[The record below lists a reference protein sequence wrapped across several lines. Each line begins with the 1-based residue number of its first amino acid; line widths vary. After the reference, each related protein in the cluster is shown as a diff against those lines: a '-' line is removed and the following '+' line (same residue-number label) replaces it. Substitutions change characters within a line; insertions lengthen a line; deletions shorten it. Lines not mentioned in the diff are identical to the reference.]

1 MKTYLVYTAGNLILG
16 AYKAKNSIEAL
27 NLYAH
32 ECKVPHREILISK
45 YKAGYLYS
53 VGVEP
58 NESDEAMSDRI
69 VQIINT
75 IIQEG
80 GALSASQLMH
90 QDLKAH
96 KLDKEMRLEALVKE
110 VELIAVMWFDLEVSK
125 RRQLI
130 KEHGPDSWFSDECF
144 SISMRAQNELVI
156 LTSLAARLGLP
167 LTS

>member
-27 NLYAH
+27 NMYAH

-45 YKAGYLYS
+45 YKAGHLYS
-53 VGVEP
+53 VDP
-58 NESDEAMSDRI
+58 NDSDEAMSDRI

-80 GALSASQLMH
+80 GALSASQLIH
-90 QDLKAH
+90 QDLKCH
-96 KLDKEMRLEALVKE
+96 KLGKEVRLEALVKE
-110 VELIAVMWFDLEVSK
+110 LELLAVMWFDVEVSK

-130 KEHGPDSWFSDECF
+130 KEHGPDSWFDDHCF